1 VSVDAKINKQKLAC
15 TSSIKAHVNATLR
28 HRCDKA
34 PECASE
40 FAQKGANLFL
50 MSHQISVTLHYE
62 NGAFIIF
69 KTFT

>member
-1 VSVDAKINKQKLAC
+1 MYKQKLAC
-15 TSSIKAHVNATLR
+15 ASNFKAHVNATLR

-40 FAQKGANLFL
+40 FAQKGANLCL
-50 MSHQISVTLHYE
+50 MPHQISVALHYE
-62 NGAFIIF
+62 NGTFIIF